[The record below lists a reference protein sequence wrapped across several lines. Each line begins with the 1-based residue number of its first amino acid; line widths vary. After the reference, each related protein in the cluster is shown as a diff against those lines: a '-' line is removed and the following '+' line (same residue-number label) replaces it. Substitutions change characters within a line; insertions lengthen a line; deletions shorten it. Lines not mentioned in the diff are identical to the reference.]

1 MRDGWVETTLG
12 ELAEITTGSR
22 AKGGAITSGIPSIG
36 GEQIAEEGWLLEI
49 QHSSRS

>member
-1 MRDGWVETTLG
+1 MRDSWVETVLG

-36 GEQIAEEGWLLEI
+36 GEQIAED
-49 QHSSRS
+49 RSI